1 MANPSQVEV
10 GQGGATGA
18 TASSAVPPST
28 TFAPEAPAGSSAGAP
43 GSLGAGFKDTAK
55 TATDAIRQQA
65 AQFAG
70 EVGRELGKTGESQ
83 KARGVDALKRF
94 ARAIDSAA
102 RELEPQSA
110 AVAGAVHEAARKV
123 DGLSDNLSNRDVNE
137 LIELRPSWLA
147 HSRFCFSAV
156 RSRRDS
162 RLPASSRAV
171 RGRDRGPALNEH

>member
-28 TFAPEAPAGSSAGAP
+28 TFAPEAPTGSSAGAP

-110 AVAGAVHEAARKV
+110 VVAGAVHEAARKV

-137 LIELRPSWLA
+137 LIESAAQLA
-147 HSRFCFSAV
+147 RAQPVLFLGGSVAAGFALARFLKS
-156 RSRRDS
+156 
-162 RLPASSRAV
+162 SSRQGSRTGA
-171 RGRDRGPALNEH
+171 

>member
-137 LIELRPSWLA
+137 LIESAAQLA
-147 HSRFCFSAV
+147 RAQPVLFLGGSVAAGFALARFLKS
-156 RSRRDS
+156 
-162 RLPASSRAV
+162 SSRQGSRTGA
-171 RGRDRGPALNEH
+171 

>member
-28 TFAPEAPAGSSAGAP
+28 TFASEAQAGSSPGAP

-94 ARAIDSAA
+94 ARAIDGAA

-137 LIELRPSWLA
+137 LIESAAQLA
-147 HSRFCFSAV
+147 RAQPVLFLGGSVAAGFALARFLKS
-156 RSRRDS
+156 
-162 RLPASSRAV
+162 SSRQGSRTGA
-171 RGRDRGPALNEH
+171 

>member
-137 LIELRPSWLA
+137 LIKSAAQLA
-147 HSRFCFSAV
+147 RAQPVLFLGGSVAAGFALARFLKS
-156 RSRRDS
+156 
-162 RLPASSRAV
+162 SSRQGSRTGA
-171 RGRDRGPALNEH
+171 